1 MAGYNPKDTEERRIT
16 KACYFY
22 KSMLR
27 KGQSRDDALGI
38 ASRYYHVS
46 ETSLKSALSI
56 EELDDDIYFLING
69 SIPVSASEIFD
80 PGDFC

>member
-1 MAGYNPKDTEERRIT
+1 MVGYNPNDTEERRIT

-27 KGQSRDDALGI
+27 KGQSRDDALRI
-38 ASRYYHVS
+38 SSRYYHVS
-46 ETSLKSALSI
+46 ETSLKSALSAD
-56 EELDDDIYFLING
+56 EEDDDIYFMING
-69 SIPVSASEIFD
+69 CFPVSASELFD